1 MVDTGSSWSVSAEI
15 GPATPAAPAAP
26 ADSSLGTRRDW
37 AKASGE
43 VRTTVKWLI
52 TALAAVGAMLFAK
65 GVVTTPGLS
74 WTENRGQ
81 LVWALVCGTL
91 ALLGIG
97 ALITMAV
104 RLLRPAMYTL
114 GDLPPG
120 FRTRVDANP
129 AEFLPSGVTGVADF
143 EQRYRR
149 AQRAVFTS
157 EQVLAQLTRAAT
169 AARQRADA
177 VDDAHP
183 GKPVLEAAT
192 TQAESSRDAAKDGRS
207 LIVHNW
213 AVYRQS
219 KDALLERAEY
229 HTQISGISRASL
241 AALVLSGVAAA
252 LGGIGYLLALAAPG
266 DDAVTAKTAA
276 APVVGELVM
285 ADSPAAR
292 QLWATLNLTTCQA
305 DPAVARV
312 AVLIASGTGSASDPY
327 QVTTLPRGSCRGM
340 TFPVLTEL
348 ATVVRPT
355 PVTITYTPAPS
366 PSPSRLTPTGPPTLS
381 P

>member
-1 MVDTGSSWSVSAEI
+1 MAATGPAWTVTAEV
-15 GPATPAAPAAP
+15 GPATDAPPAAPT
-26 ADSSLGTRRDW
+26 DSSLGTRRDW

-74 WTENRGQ
+74 WSENRGQ
-81 LVWALVCGTL
+81 LVWALLCGTL

-129 AEFLPSGVTGVADF
+129 SEFLPTGVTSIADF
-143 EQRYRR
+143 DRRYRR
-149 AQRAVFTS
+149 AQRAVFMS
-157 EQVLAQLTRAAT
+157 EQILAQLTRAAT
-169 AARQRADA
+169 NARAAADSA
-177 VDDAHP
+177 ADTDP
-183 GKPVLEAAT
+183 GKPALLAAAIE
-192 TQAESSRDAAKDGRS
+192 AESARDTATDGRS
-207 LIVHNW
+207 VIVHNW
-213 AVYRQS
+213 AVHRQS
-219 KDALLERAEY
+219 KDSLLERAEY
-229 HTQISGISRASL
+229 HTQISGISRAWL
-241 AALVLSGVAAA
+241 AALVLSGIAAA
-252 LGGIGYLLALAAPG
+252 LGGIGYLLALATPA
-266 DDAVTAKTAA
+266 DDASPAEAVA

-285 ADSPAAR
+285 AETEAAR
-292 QLWATLNLTTCQA
+292 RLWATLDLAQCQA
-305 DPAVARV
+305 DPAVAKV
-312 AVLIASGTGSASDPY
+312 AVLIASGAGSATDPY

-340 TFPVLTEL
+340 TFPVLAEL

-366 PSPSRLTPTGPPTLS
+366 PSPSRLS
-381 P
+381 PSPAPSFSR